1 MNRAHASR
9 PTRTA
14 APAPAGHADP
24 SADTTRTTGNLQ
36 TLQSKGLHRHL
47 PVAPAGSALERQA
60 DAQASAFAAR
70 PGREATAR
78 PSDGALPPAL
88 RQDLETHFGADL
100 SDVRLHAGA
109 EAAADAAA
117 LDAKAFTVGT
127 DIGFAAGRLDLAST
141 AGRRLLA
148 HEVAHTVQ
156 QARGLGH
163 GQVHREPNQPTQT
176 APATLADF
184 IRPTPPGF
192 TDATLDTAYQ
202 KYLRSEKEAVGP
214 AEWALRQTVGGPRER
229 LVQLLGPD
237 YAKGQR
243 SGLARPPVD
252 VSAPVA
258 PAGYD
263 TARQQQDLAR
273 LQAGG
278 SELTSRL
285 GGLQFSPQSGLSI
298 GAGHQSILQ
307 GNVGE
312 LLARPL
318 LEQAL
323 AEVRVQHPNAQLFL
337 RPTAQLRIDA
347 DNWTQPLLFTDGI
360 IGVIEPGGLRILRVA
375 EIKSGE
381 AGGLQGQEQVHRWIE
396 SHATTGLRI
405 LLPGVSRTFEYSP
418 DKREVLGMANA
429 PRLVVVPS
437 DARFAGSRGQHGTTA
452 QVVPLRMAQSS
463 AEIAYLTAVTAQRLL
478 LESQARQIMAMARDQ
493 PLQPQPVATTME
505 LQQASTIERLQRESR
520 GLALVNGVV
529 YRVGFSAT
537 SRTLQRLPLQPLQ
550 LGTGGAVGP
559 TLQGRPQA
567 ALPPGP
573 GGGGS
578 NLGSGLPGQNQPL
591 VVPGM
596 PGMAELA
603 PGVSIPTNIINTS
616 GQNLVVQGRV
626 VPPTEAV
633 ELREGDI
640 VVRGSSARWEVRNV
654 QSGELL
660 ASLHEGG
667 RFYTVVSGRS
677 VLTVDAEGRVSV
689 GRGAPQ
695 LVPLTAEPAGAGTG
709 AVGSGRSAVTRG
721 VAAGLGLIMVA
732 NEILGPIGRN
742 LQQQRQNIAF
752 GKARIDFWAQFGGNP
767 EHRVWDIWDQHA
779 LPVDSEADTSILTSG
794 SFPYVFSIDKASF
807 ANTLP
812 TMIKTHRDFLLFMDM
827 AKVLG
832 TIVEDPAMPGE
843 PSAEERRQPRHY
855 YAPTNA
861 PYGSLRILVDVTDVI
876 EPLRERLLGE
886 LDASARSQ
894 LAGLDEGQRR
904 NVFRLSRGSE
914 TPLYRSARGGQPIMS
929 DRQLLGDDPWV
940 RTLGRELEGGAWQWF
955 RRGQWRDRVLVAPAN
970 ADALR
975 AAQVATYH
983 IKEEPEDVLKEVQ
996 KGNRPILRREPADGD
1011 VVSFVAG
1018 PEPGDSRFGET
1029 SYYRHPN
1036 WPNVRWTVAIGELRQ
1051 FWVDERY
1058 LEPVGL
1064 EESEAYA
1071 KGAAPKPDPGSK
1083 P

>member
-1 MNRAHASR
+1 
-9 PTRTA
+9 
-14 APAPAGHADP
+14 
-24 SADTTRTTGNLQ
+24 
-36 TLQSKGLHRHL
+36 
-47 PVAPAGSALERQA
+47 
-60 DAQASAFAAR
+60 
-70 PGREATAR
+70 
-78 PSDGALPPAL
+78 
-88 RQDLETHFGADL
+88 
-100 SDVRLHAGA
+100 
-109 EAAADAAA
+109 
-117 LDAKAFTVGT
+117 
-127 DIGFAAGRLDLAST
+127 
-141 AGRRLLA
+141 
-148 HEVAHTVQ
+148 
-156 QARGLGH
+156 
-163 GQVHREPNQPTQT
+163 VHREPNQPTQA

-192 TDATLDTAYQ
+192 TDATLDAAYQ
-202 KYLRSEKEAVGP
+202 KYLRSDAAAVGP
-214 AEWALRQTVGGPRER
+214 AEWALRQTVGAPRER
-229 LVQLLGPD
+229 FVQLLGPD

-243 SGLARPPVD
+243 SGLARPAVD

-263 TARQQQDLAR
+263 AARQQADQAR

-285 GGLQFSPQSGLSI
+285 GGLQFSPQTGLSI

-323 AEVRVQHPNAQLFL
+323 AEVRVQHPTAQLFL

-347 DNWTQPLLFTDGI
+347 DNWTRPLLFTDGI

-396 SHATTGLRI
+396 GHATTGLRI
-405 LLPGVSRTFEYSP
+405 LLPGVSQTFEYSP
-418 DKREVLGMANA
+418 AKREVLGMANA
-429 PRLVVVPS
+429 PRMVVVPS
-437 DARFAGSRGQHGTTA
+437 DARFAGARGQHGTTA
-452 QVVPLRMAQSS
+452 PVMQLRMAQSS

-478 LESQARQIMAMARDQ
+478 LESQARQIMQMAQDQ
-493 PLQPQPVATTME
+493 PLQPQPVANTME

-529 YRVGFSAT
+529 YRVGFTGT
-537 SRTLQRLPLQPLQ
+537 SRSLQRLPLQPLQ
-550 LGTGGAVGP
+550 LGMGASLAGGA
-559 TLQGRPQA
+559 QHAPQA

-573 GGGGS
+573 GGAGRP
-578 NLGSGLPGQNQPL
+578 LGSGVAGPGQPF

-596 PGMAELA
+596 PGMAEVA
-603 PGVSIPTNIINTS
+603 PGVSVPTNIINTS
-616 GQNLVVQGRV
+616 GQNLVVGGGRV
-626 VPPTEAV
+626 VPPSQPV

-640 VVRGSSARWEVRNV
+640 VVRGSAARWEVRHA
-654 QSGELL
+654 QTGEHL

-677 VLTVDAEGRVSV
+677 VLTLDAEGRVSV
-689 GRGAPQ
+689 GRGGLQ

-709 AVGSGRSAVTRG
+709 AAPGRPSVATRG

-732 NEILGPIGRN
+732 NEILGPIGRS

-767 EHRVWDIWDQHA
+767 EHRVWDIWDKGA
-779 LPVDSEADTSILTSG
+779 LPSDVEADTSVLTSG
-794 SFPYVFSIDKASF
+794 SFPYVFAIDKDSF
-807 ANTLP
+807 ARTLP
-812 TMIKTHRDFLLFMDM
+812 TLIKTHRDFLLFMDM

-832 TIVEDPAMPGE
+832 TIVEEPRMPGE
-843 PSAEERRQPRHY
+843 PSTEERREPRRY

-861 PYGSLRILVDVTDVI
+861 PYGSLRVMVDVTDAI
-876 EPLRERLLGE
+876 EPLREQLLGE
-886 LDASARSQ
+886 LEASARSQ
-894 LAGLDEGQRR
+894 LSGLDEGQRK
-904 NVFRLSRGSE
+904 NIFRLGRGSE

-929 DRQLLGDDPWV
+929 DRQLLGNDPWV

-983 IKEEPEDVLKEVQ
+983 IKEEPDDVLKEVQ

-1018 PEPGDSRFGET
+1018 PEPGESRFGET

-1036 WPNVRWTVAIGELRQ
+1036 WPEVRWTVAIGELRQ

-1064 EESEAYA
+1064 EESEAFA
-1071 KGAAPKPDPGSK
+1071 KGAVPKPDARSK